1 MFNRTGKM
9 LDLLASITI
18 GMQDSF
24 APTKSPS
31 IVVVLA
37 SPVETRNQQ
46 RLLVNCE
53 ITKTSTDYLEIT
65 CAD

>member
-1 MFNRTGKM
+1 M
-9 LDLLASITI
+9 LDFLASIGVGI
-18 GMQDSF
+18 QDSF
-24 APTKSPS
+24 APKKSPS

-37 SPVETRNQQ
+37 RPIDTRIQQ

-53 ITKTSTDYLEIT
+53 ITKSETEYLEVT